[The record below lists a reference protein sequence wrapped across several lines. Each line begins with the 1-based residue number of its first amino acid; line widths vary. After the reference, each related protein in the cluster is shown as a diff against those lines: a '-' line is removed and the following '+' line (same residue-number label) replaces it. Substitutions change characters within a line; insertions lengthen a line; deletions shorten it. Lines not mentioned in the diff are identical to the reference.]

1 MPRTDRCPACDRRA
15 YLGRTRMG
23 MTWVH
28 GAYDDGLC
36 LEGAFI
42 RVEDAEAVRRI
53 RDEEGERLLRAA
65 HP

>member
-1 MPRTDRCPACDRRA
+1 
-15 YLGRTRMG
+15 

-28 GAYDDGLC
+28 GVYDDGMC
-36 LEGAFI
+36 LEGVFI

-53 RDEEGERLLRAA
+53 REEEGERLLRAA